1 MTPVSVGSES
11 LQLYEAQF
19 FSFTPETCTVRVR
32 DAFRDSLN
40 HILVAV
46 ESVFVKRLCPDQD
59 PPAELRLT
67 ARESTQKLRQFLQER
82 FEIMF
87 QRMKGMLMDRILSIP
102 HNVLLPD
109 DQLHQKYPEGK
120 EDLMKLQD
128 SIANLLQAYEAEVCA
143 KQALLA
149 ELEEQKETQK
159 QLDEVLRWIEELR
172 VSWRREGM
180 GNVQDSVRHMME
192 TVGQLQGVLG
202 KINKQNKN
210 LDEVWWFI
218 CNNWDLT
225 STDVIAWS
233 IHQGEAMHNL

>member
-1 MTPVSVGSES
+1 MAESGVSVGSES

-19 FSFTPETCTVRVR
+19 FGFTPETCTVRVH

-46 ESVFVKRLCPDQD
+46 ESVFVKRLCPGQE

-87 QRMKGMLMDRILSIP
+87 QRMKGMLMDRVLSIP

-172 VSWRREGM
+172 ISWRREGM
-180 GNVQDSVRHMME
+180 GNVQDSIRHMME
-192 TVGQLQGVLG
+192 TVGQLQDVVG
-202 KINKQNKN
+202 KINKRNKN
-210 LDEVWWFI
+210 LDEV
-218 CNNWDLT
+218 
-225 STDVIAWS
+225 
-233 IHQGEAMHNL
+233 

>member
-1 MTPVSVGSES
+1 MGSES

-19 FSFTPETCTVRVR
+19 FGFTPETCTLRIH

-46 ESVFVKRLCPDQD
+46 ESVFVKRLCPGRD

-87 QRMKGMLMDRILSIP
+87 QRMKGMLVGRVLSIP
-102 HNVLLPD
+102 HNVLLPE
-109 DQLHQKYPEGK
+109 DQMHQKYPEGK
-120 EDLMKLQD
+120 EELVKLQE
-128 SIANLLQAYEAEVCA
+128 SIAKLLQAYEAEVCS

-159 QLDEVLRWIEELR
+159 QLDEVLSWIEELH

-180 GNVQDSVRHMME
+180 GNVQDSVRHMMD
-192 TVGQLQGVLG
+192 TVGQLQDVVG
-202 KINKQNKN
+202 KINKQNN
-210 LDEVWWFI
+210 ALDEV
-218 CNNWDLT
+218 
-225 STDVIAWS
+225 
-233 IHQGEAMHNL
+233 

>member
-19 FSFTPETCTVRVR
+19 FGFTPETCTVRVR

-149 ELEEQKETQK
+149 EIEEQKETQK

-192 TVGQLQGVLG
+192 TAGQLQGVLG

>member
-1 MTPVSVGSES
+1 MAESGVSVGSRS

-19 FSFTPETCTVRVR
+19 FGFTPETCTVRVH

-46 ESVFVKRLCPDQD
+46 ESVFMKRLCPGHD

-87 QRMKGMLMDRILSIP
+87 QRMKGMLMDRVLSIP

-143 KQALLA
+143 KQALL
-149 ELEEQKETQK
+149 
-159 QLDEVLRWIEELR
+159 ELR
-172 VSWRREGM
+172 ISWRREGM
-180 GNVQDSVRHMME
+180 GNVQDSIRHMMDA
-192 TVGQLQGVLG
+192 VGQLQDVVG
-202 KINKQNKN
+202 KINKRNKN
-210 LDEVWWFI
+210 LDEV
-218 CNNWDLT
+218 
-225 STDVIAWS
+225 
-233 IHQGEAMHNL
+233 